1 MRYTVDPNALNAGA
15 DHIAR
20 ALEHLGSLRLEED
33 LGPLRFAFAGG
44 VTVGGL
50 KAITNQWD
58 IQLSGA
64 RGQLR
69 ILGSALVQAADGYG
83 GLESLT
89 AQQLRAVGPQADE

>member
-1 MRYTVDPNALNAGA
+1 MRYTVDPRALNVGA

-20 ALEHLGSLRLEED
+20 ALEHLGSLHIEED
-33 LGPLRFAFAGG
+33 LGPLRYAFAGG
-44 VTVGGL
+44 VTVGEL

-69 ILGSALVQAADGYG
+69 VLGSALVQAADGYG
-83 GLESLT
+83 GVESLT
-89 AQQLRAVGPQADE
+89 AQQLGALGTQR